1 MNYRG
6 NLEGFGGKAG
16 TPGHGYFAL
25 VDVEKLCGQSD
36 YTGLDVKGG
45 VSLYAFFKGLL
56 NDATDG
62 ITAAYLHVNY
72 MQHIVLSASGVQ
84 VEE

>member
-6 NLEGFGGKAG
+6 NLEGFGGKLDEPG
-16 TPGHGYFAL
+16 TNYFAL
-25 VDVEKLCGQSD
+25 VDVERLCGQSD

-56 NDATDG
+56 NDGAHG
-62 ITAAYLHVNY
+62 VTAAYLHVNY
-72 MQHIVLSASGVQ
+72 MQHYILSSAGVQ